1 MGFSEED
8 LKKFRQGRG
17 VRAVHDSADKPR
29 KDSPATNP
37 SSGQAPATNRPSD
50 QTSGQAR
57 EKKVHARDRMNYT
70 EKRYEDEFLWPLYYD
85 GLAQS
90 WLFETVKFRLE
101 EKCYYTPDFFVIRTD
116 GFEIVEVKGGFAR
129 EDAIVKFKSAVALF
143 PWFRWVWAQYKR
155 KKWSVTAYV

>member
-1 MGFSEED
+1 
-8 LKKFRQGRG
+8 
-17 VRAVHDSADKPR
+17 
-29 KDSPATNP
+29 
-37 SSGQAPATNRPSD
+37 
-50 QTSGQAR
+50 
-57 EKKVHARDRMNYT
+57 MNYT